1 MKTFVELRQQLDEIN
16 FKQDHKK
23 NHISST
29 KIKKTEVAYHSER
42 KGSKKIRVFVK
53 PKSSREFEELGVF
66 KDMKTAQKSAE
77 QFVKLMG
84 EDLDEGISFWKEA
97 IEKVD
102 GPVNLDEAAEIYH
115 RRDGKDIDPQ
125 TMKAMDRMAR
135 DYRLKFKKI
144 SKKEVEVKGG
154 MKKLNDFGMIFV
166 GRSRY
171 GDLTTV

>member
-1 MKTFVELRQQLDEIN
+1 MKTFVELRHQLDEIN
-16 FKQDHKK
+16 FKQDMKK
-23 NHISST
+23 NHLSAT
-29 KIKKTEVAYHSER
+29 KIKNTEVHYHSEK
-42 KGSKKIRVFVK
+42 KGSKKVRVFVK
-53 PKSSREFEELGVF
+53 PKSAKEFEELGVF
-66 KDMKTAQKSAE
+66 KDMNTAKKSAE

-84 EDLDEGISFWKEA
+84 EDIDEGVSLLKQM
-97 IEKVD
+97 IEKVE

-125 TMKAMDRMAR
+125 TMKAMTRMSR
-135 DYRLKFKKI
+135 DFKLKFNKI
-144 SKKEVEVKGG
+144 SKKEIEVKGG

>member
-1 MKTFVELRQQLDEIN
+1 MKTFVELRKQLDEIN

-29 KIKKTEVAYHSER
+29 KIKKTEVAYHAEK
-42 KGSKKIRVFVK
+42 KGSKKVRVFVK
-53 PKSSREFEELGVF
+53 PKSAREFEELGIF
-66 KDMKTAQKSAE
+66 KDMATAKKSAE

-84 EDLDEGISFWKEA
+84 EDIDEGISFWKEA
-97 IEKVD
+97 VEKVD

-115 RRDGKDIDPQ
+115 RRDGKDIDSQ
-125 TMKAMDRMAR
+125 TMKAMNRMAR
-135 DYRLKFKKI
+135 DFKLKFNKI

>member
-1 MKTFVELRQQLDEIN
+1 MKTFNELRKELDEVTY
-16 FKQDHKK
+16 KQDKK

-29 KIKKTEVAYHSER
+29 KIKKTEVAYHAEK
-42 KGSKKIRVFVK
+42 KGSKKVRVFVK
-53 PKSSREFEELGVF
+53 PKSARDFEELGIF
-66 KDMKTAQKSAE
+66 KDMATAKKSAE

-84 EDLDEGISFWKEA
+84 EDIDEGISFWKEA
-97 IEKVD
+97 VEKVD

-115 RRDGKDIDPQ
+115 RRDGKDIDSQ
-125 TMKAMDRMAR
+125 TMKAMTRMAR
-135 DYRLKFKKI
+135 DYKLKFNKI

-166 GRSRY
+166 CRSRY